1 MLLSTPLAVKYKT
14 PPPPLSRTQWKN
26 RWIRYNWIY
35 QMQTIL
41 VIDDDESLR
50 DTIAVM
56 LEQDGYRAVLSG
68 DGRSGFEKAVTSKP
82 DLVLVDLRLPG
93 MSGTEICKQL
103 RAAQVKTPII
113 VLSALGEELDKV
125 LLLEIGADDYV
136 VKPFG
141 TRELLA
147 RIRALLRRTTQG
159 SDLVLSFSDIEVDLD
174 QRMVRRSGAETR
186 MTRAE
191 FNLLAFFLQNPGRAL
206 SRDVILNSVW
216 GYESFPNTRTVDA
229 HVVRLRQKLEPNPEI
244 PRHFLTMHG
253 VGYRFLP

>member
-1 MLLSTPLAVKYKT
+1 
-14 PPPPLSRTQWKN
+14 
-26 RWIRYNWIY
+26 
-35 QMQTIL
+35 MQTIL

-50 DTIAVM
+50 DTIGLM
-56 LEQDGYRAVLSG
+56 LENEGFRPVLVADGLAGLEQAFAV
-68 DGRSGFEKAVTSKP
+68 KP
-82 DLVLVDLRLPG
+82 HLILVDLRMPG
-93 MSGTEICKQL
+93 LGGVDVCKRL
-103 RAAQVKTPII
+103 RASGATTPVI
-113 VLSALGEELDKV
+113 VLSAVGDEIDKV

-147 RIRALLRRTTQG
+147 RIRALLRRTGQGTQAT
-159 SDLVLSFSDIEVDLD
+159 LSFADVEVDLD
-174 QRMVRRSGAETR
+174 QRLVRRAADEVK

-229 HVVRLRQKLEPNPEI
+229 HVVRLRQKLEPEPET